1 MRMQFRKHF
10 RSVRHLVARRLL
22 DRERKGASLASA
34 PIGPFAR
41 FIQRLMETPMAIP
54 EDLEL
59 ESPVEGWIIEPKGY
73 VFVHTPAKDSSLLAD
88 APCAL
93 VGAQLLFKE
102 PFQSAADW
110 RSKVLAAGLTLTFP
124 SSETRNA
131 FLREIVP
138 AYAMTG
144 ELPDRQYILPLLL
157 ISVITYIVLTGMAYL
172 LPRYLTKRIEDEG
185 PVGFA
190 LMFGNVG
197 FMGYPVVASIFGH
210 EAIFYAAVLNV
221 VNTFAVF
228 TIGTMLI
235 TGKSEVEGS
244 KFQKKVLYSTP
255 MLAAYLTM
263 AIVALRIDNIPA
275 FISQPLTMIG
285 NITVPAALLIVG
297 SSMSHLSPR
306 AMLGNGTVYATTLFR
321 LAILPI
327 AIYYL
332 CRALGFSEFVVNIN
346 TIVIA
351 MPVATYGTILCL
363 RHGKDTTFIT
373 EVTFITTLISM
384 LTIPALVMVF
394 F

>member
-1 MRMQFRKHF
+1 MATVMITLFAIVVVGYAAGKLGYLGGTF
-10 RSVRHLVARRLL
+10 DKRL
-22 DRERKGASLASA
+22 
-34 PIGPFAR
+34 
-41 FIQRLMETPMAIP
+41 
-54 EDLEL
+54 
-59 ESPVEGWIIEPKGY
+59 
-73 VFVHTPAKDSSLLAD
+73 
-88 APCAL
+88 
-93 VGAQLLFKE
+93 
-102 PFQSAADW
+102 
-110 RSKVLAAGLTLTFP
+110 SKVVIDITCPALIL
-124 SSETRNA
+124 SS
-131 FLREIVP
+131 
-138 AYAMTG
+138 AMAG